1 MNVPRLS
8 LRCSLFPYTWHSV
21 GVHLVRVFDG
31 YCCRKPWNIAVL
43 LRPRPL
49 FSGSVASCTR
59 WQLPYSMFSNF
70 LSMFSCFCAYKLSW
84 LYPLAETVDLHVP
97 KYRKHRWHARSMS
110 EAVFYFAFSAQ
121 TCLHCMKT
129 RFFQLFTIEIFWYL
143 FQTSFFARIPHE
155 LYLNPF
161 NCNSE
166 LSIPIGKLY
175 GNGELVVKWASPLW
189 RLLVNHD
196 RRRIRSCCH
205 PVNSLSSVSSSSV
218 FCGDSTLYLYMSFV
232 FYVDNTIST

>member
-1 MNVPRLS
+1 
-8 LRCSLFPYTWHSV
+8 
-21 GVHLVRVFDG
+21 
-31 YCCRKPWNIAVL
+31 
-43 LRPRPL
+43 
-49 FSGSVASCTR
+49 
-59 WQLPYSMFSNF
+59 
-70 LSMFSCFCAYKLSW
+70 MFSCFCAYKLSW

-121 TCLHCMKT
+121 TCLHYMKT

-143 FQTSFFARIPHE
+143 FQTSFFARIPHK

-166 LSIPIGKLY
+166 LSIPIYLY

-218 FCGDSTLYLYMSFV
+218 FCGDSTTYLYMSFV
-232 FYVDNTIST
+232 FYADNTISTWVLCLVLTALSLHNRYILCWQHYLYMSSVVFFSADSTISTWALCFSVDSTIST

>member
-43 LRPRPL
+43 FRPRPL

-121 TCLHCMKT
+121 TCPHCMKT
-129 RFFQLFTIEIFWYL
+129 RFFLLFTIEIFWYL
-143 FQTSFFARIPHE
+143 FSNLLFCTNTTRAICK
-155 LYLNPF
+155 PF
-161 NCNSE
+161 
-166 LSIPIGKLY
+166 
-175 GNGELVVKWASPLW
+175 
-189 RLLVNHD
+189 
-196 RRRIRSCCH
+196 
-205 PVNSLSSVSSSSV
+205 
-218 FCGDSTLYLYMSFV
+218 
-232 FYVDNTIST
+232 

>member
-1 MNVPRLS
+1 MMAINSLNWEKKHAVCCISFFLVKFCFQKPFKQHLFKLIRSRPPFISERPSSLSALLLVSLHLTQCWSTSCPCIWRL
-8 LRCSLFPYTWHSV
+8 L
-21 GVHLVRVFDG
+21 
-31 YCCRKPWNIAVL
+31 CRKPWNIAVL

-161 NCNSE
+161 Q
-166 LSIPIGKLY
+166 
-175 GNGELVVKWASPLW
+175 
-189 RLLVNHD
+189 
-196 RRRIRSCCH
+196 
-205 PVNSLSSVSSSSV
+205 
-218 FCGDSTLYLYMSFV
+218 
-232 FYVDNTIST
+232 